1 MQSQVEDEKT
11 GTNCVDCERYRK
23 FGDVCVMEHGK
34 KFLWEFCKDFEAEV
48 VLPDYKELMSTVR
61 KDLAAER
68 KKVKEKKKRERAAIK
83 REKKLASKALEKS
96 EGHSRETIVK
106 PKVTPRR
113 SNLKSPTLDPS
124 LERSSVEKD
133 KENRGNSGNKNK
145 PRGKKHASSQAKMPR
160 TASSARAT
168 A

>member
-1 MQSQVEDEKT
+1 MMQSQAADEKT
-11 GTNCVDCERYRK
+11 GTNCNDCERYKK

-68 KKVKEKKKRERAAIK
+68 KKIILKKRRERAAIK
-83 REKKLASKALEKS
+83 REKKLTLKSLAIAQKAEGTAESKQPRNATTSKKTLATMPKQVLPRASKKPS
-96 EGHSRETIVK
+96 VREDN
-106 PKVTPRR
+106 P
-113 SNLKSPTLDPS
+113 
-124 LERSSVEKD
+124 
-133 KENRGNSGNKNK
+133 
-145 PRGKKHASSQAKMPR
+145 HAKMPR